1 MQTVFTVGHST
12 HTLAELLALLA
23 RHGVRSLGDVRRH
36 PGSRRM
42 PWFSS
47 ESLRETVPG
56 YAHLPELGGRRSR
69 RKDTPNG
76 GWEVA
81 AFAGYADHM
90 ETAEFEAGMRRLL
103 ALEAPAAIMCAE
115 GNWWQCHR
123 RLVSD
128 ALVARGHEVRHIA
141 RDGALTAHELTAF
154 AVVEPGDP
162 PRLTYPPQQL
172 QLG

>member
-1 MQTVFTVGHST
+1 
-12 HTLAELLALLA
+12 
-23 RHGVRSLGDVRRH
+23 
-36 PGSRRM
+36 M
-42 PWFSS
+42 PWFGG
-47 ESLRETVPG
+47 EALRESWPA

-69 RKDTPNG
+69 RSDSPNG

-90 ETAEFEAGMRRLL
+90 ATAEFEAGMERLL
-103 ALEAPAAIMCAE
+103 ALEPPAAVMCAE

-128 ALVARGHEVRHIA
+128 ALTARGRRVLHIA
-141 RDGALTAHELTAF
+141 RDGALTEHELTAF

-162 PRLTYPPQQL
+162 PRLTYPPPQL
-172 QLG
+172 QLS